1 MQPKNAVY
9 SCGIF
14 KVAPA
19 KLLAPG
25 ALGSGTGNTEVRLHH
40 KKWYSLGSRV
50 RPRASGKY
58 HVS

>member
-1 MQPKNAVY
+1 MQPNNSVY

-25 ALGSGTGNTEVRLHH
+25 TGSGTGNAEVRSHR
-40 KKWYSLGSRV
+40 KKRYSLGSHV